1 MSQKMAGVLVA
12 AGLSSRMNAYK
23 PLLEL
28 GGKPLIE
35 WSIENLRNAGAEK
48 IVVVTGHNAQALEP
62 VLDRLNVCSVYNE
75 RYKTHD
81 MFESVRL
88 GFAQVA
94 GYAGAYFA
102 PADIPMYRPY
112 TLRALRTHWEQRG
125 ADIAYPV
132 YGGKKGHPILVGS
145 ACFSDIAAYAG
156 GAGMRG
162 ALAEHTSTQL
172 EVPDPGIL
180 LDADTP
186 ADFARL
192 KDYFFMRDV
201 PDFALCMALLR
212 WFRTPRRKIEHGIV
226 VMEYAC
232 SFARRLA
239 RAGYPVDVGL
249 VRAGALLHDVAKH
262 QPKHPVTGARWL
274 REMGYEAVA
283 RIVEAHMN
291 LPQEAADAMD
301 ERALVY
307 LADKMVKGTQCM
319 ALDERFSEKM
329 RKWKDDP
336 QACAAIE
343 KRLRMARE
351 IYEKIERL
359 S

>member
-1 MSQKMAGVLVA
+1 MSEKMAGVLVA

-48 IVVVTGHNAQALEP
+48 IVVVTGHNAQALGP
-62 VLDRLNVCSVYNE
+62 VLERLGVCSVFNA
-75 RYKTHD
+75 RYRTHD

-102 PADIPMYRPY
+102 PADIPAYRPY
-112 TLRALRTHWEQRG
+112 TLRALKQHWKDSG

-132 YGGKKGHPILVGS
+132 YDGENGHPILVGS

-156 GAGMRG
+156 GEGMRG
-162 ALAEHTSTQL
+162 ALANHRGTRLS
-172 EVPDPGIL
+172 VPDPGIL
-180 LDADTP
+180 LDADKP

-192 KDYFFMRDV
+192 KEYFLGRDI
-201 PDFALCMALLR
+201 PDFTLCMALLK
-212 WFRTPRRKIEHGIV
+212 WFGTPRRKVEHGIV

-239 RAGYPVDVGL
+239 RAGRPIDVGL

-262 QPKHPVTGARWL
+262 QPKHPAAGARWL

-283 RIVEAHMN
+283 RVVEAHMD
-291 LPQEAADAMD
+291 LPREAADALD

-307 LADKMVKGTQCM
+307 LADKMVKGTRCI
-319 ALDERFSEKM
+319 ALDERFSEKK
-329 RKWKDDP
+329 RKWQDDP
-336 QACAAIE
+336 QARAAIE
-343 KRLRMARE
+343 RRLHMARE
-351 IYEKIERL
+351 IYAKIEGL